1 MHAVYFSIILTCYPL
16 FASVFSCSLL
26 TFIPLGKVE
35 LKVAIPVLSCDLSHQ
50 ERPTKGK
57 YFPLINKGLLV
68 GVINLGK
75 EILLTNCL
83 TFL

>member
-1 MHAVYFSIILTCYPL
+1 MR
-16 FASVFSCSLL
+16 SLL

-35 LKVAIPVLSCDLSHQ
+35 LKVAILVLSCDLSHQ

-68 GVINLGK
+68 GLINLGK
-75 EILLTNCL
+75 EILLLSHISLISEPAGAKNVAFTREIR
-83 TFL
+83 FQ

>member
-1 MHAVYFSIILTCYPL
+1 MKASI
-16 FASVFSCSLL
+16 VFFPVQVRLQLQMRSLL
-26 TFIPLGKVE
+26 TFISLGKVE

-75 EILLTNCL
+75 EILLTDFR
-83 TFL
+83 TFP

>member
-1 MHAVYFSIILTCYPL
+1 MR
-16 FASVFSCSLL
+16 SLL
-26 TFIPLGKVE
+26 TFISLGKVE

-75 EILLTNCL
+75 EILLTNCSFQSQRARKNVAF
-83 TFL
+83 TREIRFQ

>member
-1 MHAVYFSIILTCYPL
+1 MR
-16 FASVFSCSLL
+16 SLL
-26 TFIPLGKVE
+26 TFISLGKVE

-75 EILLTNCL
+75 SYISLISQPVCAKNVAFTREIR
-83 TFL
+83 FQ

>member
-1 MHAVYFSIILTCYPL
+1 MR
-16 FASVFSCSLL
+16 SLL

-75 EILLTNCL
+75 EILLLSHISLISEPAGAKNVAFTREIR
-83 TFL
+83 FQ

>member
-1 MHAVYFSIILTCYPL
+1 MKASI
-16 FASVFSCSLL
+16 VFFPVQVRLQLQMRSLL
-26 TFIPLGKVE
+26 TFISLGKVE

-75 EILLTNCL
+75 EIPLTNCR

>member
-1 MHAVYFSIILTCYPL
+1 MR
-16 FASVFSCSLL
+16 SLL

-68 GVINLGK
+68 GVINLGRK
-75 EILLTNCL
+75 KILLLSHISLISEPAGAKNVAFTREIR
-83 TFL
+83 FQ